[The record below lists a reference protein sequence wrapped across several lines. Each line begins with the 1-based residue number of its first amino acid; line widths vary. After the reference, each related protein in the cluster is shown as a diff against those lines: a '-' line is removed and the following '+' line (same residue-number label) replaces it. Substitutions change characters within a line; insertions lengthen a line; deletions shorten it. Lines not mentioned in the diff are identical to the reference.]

1 MLRRA
6 LLSLLA
12 ARAAA
17 LVVPMKAA
25 NPTKSL
31 TGQWLERANGAG
43 SIDVGEILQTT
54 QSKTLVVLGTHAADF
69 NACEYMQKVRF
80 YLPRLAE
87 AGVDRYLFVVNGDAR
102 QASKLA
108 ELLDLPDEVELLA
121 DPTGAAGR
129 RFGCD
134 RGFRPDDAELNPY
147 VKLTVVGLGFGPPW
161 QTLPPVLAGYFGSPN
176 GKRDWI
182 EAAMRQNELAG
193 RTPAALTLGAD
204 GAILGN
210 KFDDLPLDWG
220 VRPFELATLRLQKP
234 QRRPARALRRAQAG
248 RRPVPD
254 AARRLRR
261 RRAGR
266 RAALFLGRPGP
277 LRRARL
283 RGAPRGSRRAA
294 GSKRVENE
302 LANAPLRALGAR
314 AARIRGSRRAACRGP
329 RAPRARA
336 SARASPGLRASD
348 WASAASAG

>member
-31 TGQWLERANGAG
+31 TGQRLERANGAG
-43 SIDVGEILQTT
+43 SIDVGAILQTT

-147 VKLTVVGLGFGPPW
+147 VKLAVVGLGFGPPW
-161 QTLPPVLAGYFGSPN
+161 QTLPPVLAGYVGSPN

-204 GAILGN
+204 GAILAN
-210 KFDDLPLDWG
+210 KFDDLPLDSASSDRS
-220 VRPFELATLRLQKP
+220 VFSREFRLKM
-234 QRRPARALRRAQAG
+234 
-248 RRPVPD
+248 
-254 AARRLRR
+254 
-261 RRAGR
+261 
-266 RAALFLGRPGP
+266 
-277 LRRARL
+277 
-283 RGAPRGSRRAA
+283 
-294 GSKRVENE
+294 
-302 LANAPLRALGAR
+302 
-314 AARIRGSRRAACRGP
+314 
-329 RAPRARA
+329 
-336 SARASPGLRASD
+336 
-348 WASAASAG
+348 